1 MIKTLS
7 FGGVALATVALAS
20 PSFAQSFSPS
30 SGSVSGAGSVTL
42 SQTTTGTCNVSI
54 TASPLSATSAPIPT
68 RSISPNSALCFAVAP
83 SGSWSAAVAPGSTTS
98 IALTIG
104 ANTVANDPCYGT
116 VVVAWNTATSTA
128 TFSNNVLPPVN
139 AGGRSC
145 TIRSGSIRIPGLQI
159 L

>member
-7 FGGVALATVALAS
+7 FAAAAFATVAMAS

-30 SGSVSGAGSVTL
+30 SGSVSGSGSVTL
-42 SQTTTGTCNVSI
+42 SQTVSATCNVSV

-68 RSISPNSALCFAVAP
+68 RSITPGSITCLAVAP
-83 SGSWSAAVAPGSTTS
+83 TGAWGAAVVPGSTTS

-116 VVVAWNTATSTA
+116 VVVAWNNATNTA
-128 TFSNNVLPPVN
+128 TFNNNALPPIN
-139 AGGRSC
+139 PTGRNC
-145 TIRSGSIRIPGLQI
+145 TIVRGSIRIPGLQI